1 MTDYTTDAPDWSNL
15 QILNCVDF
23 VSGSIVQAA
32 LITKA
37 RGMKK
42 LALVL
47 VCVGLLICVLNQP
60 IETAVGLSG
69 YLIAA
74 VVMTAGIALGVRGLF
89 ASKSYAFD
97 QRATEGGF
105 LS

>member
-1 MTDYTTDAPDWSNL
+1 MIAL
-15 QILNCVDF
+15 
-23 VSGSIVQAA
+23 A

-37 RGMKK
+37 WGMKK

-47 VCVGLLICVLNQP
+47 VCVGLLICVFNQLF
-60 IETAVGLSG
+60 ETAVGLSG

-74 VVMTAGIALGVRGLF
+74 LVVMVGLALCARGF
-89 ASKSYAFD
+89 IKSRSHSFD
-97 QRATEGGF
+97 QRTTEGGF

>member
-1 MTDYTTDAPDWSNL
+1 MLDAAF
-15 QILNCVDF
+15 IE
-23 VSGSIVQAA
+23 
-32 LITKA
+32 KA

-47 VCVGLLICVLNQP
+47 VCVSLLICVFNQP
-60 IETAVGLSG
+60 VETAVGLSG

-74 VVMTAGIALGVRGLF
+74 LVMMTGIALAVRGMIG
-89 ASKSYAFD
+89 SKSHAFD
-97 QRATEGGF
+97 QRATAGGF